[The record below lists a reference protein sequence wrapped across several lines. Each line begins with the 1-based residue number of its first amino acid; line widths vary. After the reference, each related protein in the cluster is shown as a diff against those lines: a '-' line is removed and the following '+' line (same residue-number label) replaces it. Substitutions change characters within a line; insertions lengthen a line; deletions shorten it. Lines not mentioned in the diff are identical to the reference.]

1 MQLQLTIG
9 SINISP
15 GLALAPMAGIA
26 DHPFRVLVKEQGC
39 PLVYSEMISAK
50 GLVYSNRRNRSLLY
64 FTDRERPIGFQLF
77 GSDPEI
83 LAEGARIIE
92 SYEPDFIDLNFG
104 CPTPKIVRN
113 GDGGALMRN
122 PALCRDIFS
131 KVAAAVTCPVTV
143 KIRTGWDEKNF
154 NAAEIALLA
163 EENGIKVVTVHGRTV
178 KQGYRGEADW
188 KIIKEVKERLSI
200 PVIGNGDIDSP
211 QKAEEMLN
219 YSRCDGI
226 MVGRAARGNP
236 WIFKA
241 ILARLQEGREV
252 EAPGAEEIFEM
263 VLRHFRLLSDF
274 KGEKI
279 AAREM
284 RRHAAWYVKGLKG
297 AAAARQQ
304 LVRVNNYEELE
315 AIMKDLLRLNSR

>member
-1 MQLQLTIG
+1 MTLKIG
-9 SINISP
+9 SISIDP
-15 GLALAPMAGIA
+15 GLAMAPMAGVA
-26 DHPFRVLVKEQGC
+26 DHPFRILVKEQGC
-39 PLVYSEMISAK
+39 PLVYSEMVSAK
-50 GLVYSNRRNRSLLY
+50 GLVYNSRRNMSLLF

-92 SYEPDFIDLNFG
+92 DYKPDFIDLNFG
-104 CPTPKIVRN
+104 CPTPKIIRN

-122 PALCRDIFS
+122 PNLCRDIFR
-131 KVAAAVTCPVTV
+131 KVSDAVNCPVTV
-143 KIRTGWDEKNF
+143 KVRTGWDENSI
-154 NAAEIALLA
+154 NATEIALLA
-163 EENGIKVVTVHGRTV
+163 EENGIKAVTVHGRTV

-188 KIIKEVKERLSI
+188 KIIKEVKEKLAI
-200 PVIGNGDIDSP
+200 PVTGNGDIDSP
-211 QKAEEMLN
+211 QKAEEMLK

-241 ILARLQEGREV
+241 TLAWLQKRKEV
-252 EAPGAEEIFEM
+252 EAPGPEEICEM

-304 LVRVNNYEELE
+304 LVCINSFEEL
-315 AIMKDLLRLNSR
+315 AVIMKALVAMNSG